1 MFSTLLN
8 HFKKPYPFESSVL
21 RRMQSA
27 VVFSVFVFLFLY
39 VFKPFGLATYPG
51 ATLWV
56 FIGYGAMTFLGYL
69 LVLVLFPLLFSTETF
84 GENWNLGKEFA
95 LVSLNI
101 LVIGAL
107 NVWFSHLAFGIQ
119 ISLHAFWMFEFY
131 TLAVGIIPVFIFL
144 FFKEIQ
150 LRQAYQADSS
160 KMNESLTNHQKE
172 TAPTEKTHSHF
183 SWDDV
188 SIPIE
193 ALRYFQ
199 SSANYV
205 EVFFWSEMK
214 LQRRVIRATLKDIE
228 QQISQNS
235 QFFRCHKSYLVCMN
249 AIDRV
254 SGNAQGYRLHL
265 TNCEALIPVSRQH
278 NELIRERLM
287 D

>member
-1 MFSTLLN
+1 MFSSVFN
-8 HFKKPYPFESSVL
+8 HFNKPYPFESSVL
-21 RRMQSA
+21 KRMQSA

-69 LVLVLFPLLFSTETF
+69 LVLVLFPLLFSSDTF

-107 NVWFSHLAFGIQ
+107 NVWFSHLVFGVQ

-131 TLAVGIIPVFIFL
+131 TLAVGIIPVLIFL

-160 KMNESLTNHQKE
+160 KMNASLTNQKE
-172 TAPTEKTHSHF
+172 TASTETINSHF
-183 SWDDV
+183 SWDEV

-205 EVFFWSEMK
+205 EIFFWSEMK
-214 LQRRVIRATLKDIE
+214 LQRSVIRATLKDIE
-228 QQISQNS
+228 IQISHNKK
-235 QFFRCHKSYLVCMN
+235 FFRCHKSYLVN
-249 AIDRV
+249 LKAIERV

-265 TNCEALIPVSRQH
+265 ADCEALIPVSRQH